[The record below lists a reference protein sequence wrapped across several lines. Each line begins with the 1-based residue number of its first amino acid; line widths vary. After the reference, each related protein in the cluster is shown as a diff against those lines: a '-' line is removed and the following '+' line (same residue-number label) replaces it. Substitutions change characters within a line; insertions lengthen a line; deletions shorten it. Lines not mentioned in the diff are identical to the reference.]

1 MSEEKVKIDD
11 GGPAFPVTMIRGS
24 GTERETFGME
34 GITRRQYYAAAAL
47 TGILAHSC
55 ERWCNHYFA
64 SSDPS
69 KCVANA
75 FAIAD
80 ALIEHERGDKR

>member
-1 MSEEKVKIDD
+1 MSEEKIED
-11 GGPAFPVTMIRGS
+11 GGPAFPFSNARYIQG
-24 GTERETFGME
+24 

-55 ERWCNHYFA
+55 ERWCNHYFD
-64 SSDPS
+64 SGDPS

-75 FAIAD
+75 FAVAD